1 MAFYSAQEARRDV
14 PVAMVIGD
22 DRDGSFVIARQNAL
36 DQAMI
41 ARLKTDPVADTE
53 IEHAC
58 MRPHLLEETQA
69 LDNPVVEVNEFSL
82 TQPVDIDL
90 CHLITECNGTVRVTR
105 RWAFT

>member
-1 MAFYSAQEARRDV
+1 MTVYWAQEALRDV
-14 PVAMVIGD
+14 PLATIVGD
-22 DRDGSFVIARQNAL
+22 DRDGSFVVAGENAL

-41 ARLKTDPVADTE
+41 ARLETHPVADTE

-69 LDNPVVEVNEFSL
+69 FDNPVVEVNEFSL

-90 CHLITECNGTVRVTR
+90 CHLITKCNGTVRVTR